1 MPPLFIAR
9 KPLTRKTNLVM
20 RCDEKV
26 SLKLDEEVLVFIH
39 NRLKEF
45 GLEHPNCKYEINFWI
60 DDLVT
65 KSVQEIYDYL
75 AENGCPSIL
84 KKGGDIIG
92 KSRAQ
97 FHRYTKKEAV

>member
-1 MPPLFIAR
+1 
-9 KPLTRKTNLVM
+9 M
-20 RCDEKV
+20 RSDEKV
-26 SLKLDEEVLVFIH
+26 SLKLDEEVLIFIH
-39 NRLKEF
+39 NRLREF
-45 GLEHPNCKYEINFWI
+45 GLEHPNYKYEINYWI

-92 KSRAQ
+92 KGRTT
-97 FHRYTKKEAV
+97 FYNLTKKEVL

>member
-1 MPPLFIAR
+1 
-9 KPLTRKTNLVM
+9 M

-45 GLEHPNCKYEINFWI
+45 GLEHPDCKYEINYWI

-92 KSRAQ
+92 KDRTT
-97 FHRYTKKEAV
+97 FFRYTKKEVL

>member
-1 MPPLFIAR
+1 
-9 KPLTRKTNLVM
+9 M

-26 SLKLDEEVLVFIH
+26 SLDLNEEVRIFIH

-45 GLEHPNCKYEINFWI
+45 GLENPECKFEILCWV

-65 KSVQEIYDYL
+65 NSVQEIYDYL
-75 AENGCPSIL
+75 AKNGCPSIL
-84 KKGGDIIG
+84 KTGGDIIG

-97 FHRYTKKEAV
+97 FHRYTKKETV